1 MELIVTIGHWYTFI
15 SGGIIDSQLPWNR
28 VSFSP
33 CSTFCSIFRVRST
46 ILTFFFQMYF
56 SISFVG
62 CCHSNDRCWIQSK
75 FMFLL
80 FVAFEKNIVWIRQFG
95 IHSGINGGWNS
106 FVLRRNT
113 FYIFIRLPCASFK
126 YAFVYSPEKCLTHRW
141 QGCIFDYPRFYRT
154 RPRLLSVVYTRWGHG
169 VRVDCLQAANMNR
182 KLNIKCIIHHAICF
196 ATSSDKKKHIYNI
209 YMTKWRC
216 SSYCR
221 QTDIGETIGRAAMG
235 NNYSVVS
242 ADSWLST
249 TKRQLFSFEI
259 CLYNP

>member
-196 ATSSDKKKHIYNI
+196 ATSSDKKKTYIQYIYDEVK
-209 YMTKWRC
+209 ML
-216 SSYCR
+216 
-221 QTDIGETIGRAAMG
+221 
-235 NNYSVVS
+235 VV
-242 ADSWLST
+242 LST
-249 TKRQLFSFEI
+249 NRYWRNDWKSCNGE
-259 CLYNP
+259 